1 MTSEEMQTY
10 FPTVYP
16 KMFVGAYGGLACG
29 AGWFNILNMLC
40 QNIQSHIDWKNS
52 QRQRV
57 VDKFNA
63 REQGLDALIKFYQGR
78 AAEPSDW
85 DIENAEETMRNG
97 VEIPPEVTQVT
108 IAQIKEKFGT
118 LRFYYDGGDDYISG
132 MVALAESMSGLTCEE
147 CGSIG
152 ERRDGGWIRT
162 LCDEH
167 EAEHQERIKARNQND

>member
-1 MTSEEMQTY
+1 MTDEEMQTY

-16 KMFVGAYGGLACG
+16 KMFVGAYGGIACG
-29 AGWFNILNMLC
+29 AGWFYILNMLC

-52 QRQRV
+52 QRQREV
-57 VDKFNA
+57 NKFNV
-63 REQGLDALIKFYQGR
+63 REQGYDALLKFYSGGNR
-78 AAEPSDW
+78 EPSDW
-85 DIENAEETMRNG
+85 EIEQAEETMKVG
-97 VEIPPEVTQVT
+97 VVIPPEVPQVT

-132 MVALAESMSGLTCEE
+132 MVTLAESMSGLTCEE

-152 ERRDGGWIRT
+152 ERRSGGWIRT

-167 EAEHQERIKARNQND
+167 EAKYQVARGNYE